1 MKKIFSSLIILY
13 LLQIS
18 LSFKC
23 GHDSVLKDKTIKPL
37 DMGTPNKLRN
47 LDSSY
52 HPIRFHI
59 DYSSIDTNFLVD
71 STYIDNIKSTIS
83 KTTDHFSRLLEVKND
98 NPVKIGDPS
107 QCDSAIIT
115 NWPIT
120 VDADIVIFPVIQS
133 QYELGDSVIAAASA
147 CFIDSKTN
155 RPIAGV
161 LYLGSSYDFTKS
173 NSGRFLEMVLL
184 HEMTHILGFSTG
196 LFQFFPHKPAFT
208 IQRINGVDRRLIIT
222 PEVVKRAQKHFGCDR
237 ITGVELENQGG
248 AGSAGSHW
256 EARLMLGDY
265 MISTDYDE
273 TVISDIT
280 LALFEDS
287 GWYKVNYYSGGLFR
301 YGKNQGC
308 AFLEEKC
315 IKNGFANFKHEFC
328 HVPGKEKCLPGN
340 LSKGKCYLV
349 NYTRPLP
356 TEYRYFTRSTA
367 GGFIPADF
375 CPVALPHEDKEY
387 FLPTSCKFGR
397 IEYNPIIP
405 PEVFGENSICVESTL
420 TNKDYST
427 QNKRYNYSAKC
438 YQATCDKEKQE
449 IILTI
454 GSSTVTCPKGVATT
468 YVEGYDGII
477 KCPDYSRICG
487 GSEWC
492 NDPIECI
499 YKRSVTVYDEE
510 TPSPTYSSTE
520 DLESSYPESY
530 QLYEDWQKLQDWESS
545 FPQIQ
550 NSVSLENSPTNAT
563 NSTNSESS
571 KSSSNFVYLNLFFYI
586 YFLCLC

>member
-71 STYIDNIKSTIS
+71 STYIDNIKSAIS

-308 AFLEEKC
+308 TFLEEKC
-315 IKNGFANFKHEFC
+315 IKNGVPTFEEFC
-328 HVPGKEKCLPGN
+328 NTPNKGKCLPGN
-340 LSKGKCYLV
+340 ISKGKCYIV
-349 NYTRPLP
+349 NYSNPIP
-356 TEYRYFTRSTA
+356 AEYRYFSSDIA
-367 GGFIPADF
+367 GGFMPADY
-375 CPVALPHEDKEY
+375 CPVALPQEDIKY
-387 FLPTSCKFGR
+387 YIPSSCKYGKKDQ
-397 IEYNPIIP
+397 YLSA
-405 PEVFGENSICVESTL
+405 PEEVIGDSSICIESSL
-420 TNKDYST
+420 TIKDYLNVPLYNNNFKAMCHQVSC
-427 QNKRYNYSAKC
+427 NKEN
-438 YQATCDKEKQE
+438 QE
-449 IILTI
+449 IIITI
-454 GSSTVTCPKGVATT
+454 GTTTVSCPRGTSTITVP
-468 YVEGYDGII
+468 GYDGKI

-499 YKRSVTVYDEE
+499 NKKSLTVKIEE
-510 TPSPTYSSTE
+510 KTVAQEPSPSQ
-520 DLESSYPESY
+520 LESSSSEKASS
-530 QLYEDWQKLQDWESS
+530 EKESS
-545 FPQIQ
+545 TPPLSEPSDLTAEPSD
-550 NSVSLENSPTNAT
+550 SVPELAPVS
-563 NSTNSESS
+563 SESS
-571 KSSSNFVYLNLFFYI
+571 ISSSYSLHFCLYI
-586 YFLCLC
+586 YLLCMLVFI